1 MGIFSSKRREIVS
14 KKESSTSSPV
24 DHFYSV
30 TYSMTPHM
38 HHSIVIRQLL
48 KNAVRLWVKNV
59 EDMEEITQ
67 KTSYAMDKF
76 SKALKDIVNSISSIN
91 ETVNRTAAEA
101 KEEDEKIA
109 NKVEAINERYK
120 SVNRAIQRMIDLKEA
135 AKRVLDVVIQIT
147 GIAEQTGILSLN
159 ASIEAARVGEAGRGF
174 AVVAEEIRNLSQKT
188 DELAKSIGEVMDYLM
203 KSVESMVDEMEMIR
217 ESFDSMVNDIKEM
230 RGYFDNINKS
240 VKEISGALNEI
251 TLNAEQQGAVVE
263 EIQNNIKV
271 LVEDL
276 KESKNISRALLRVE
290 KNLDGTF

>member
-1 MGIFSSKRREIVS
+1 MSIFSP
-14 KKESSTSSPV
+14 KKKNENIKNMEGNSSV
-24 DHFYSV
+24 LDHFFSV
-30 TYSMTPHM
+30 TYNMTPHM

-59 EDMEEITQ
+59 EDMEEITY
-67 KTSYAMDKF
+67 KTSQAMETF
-76 SKALKDIVNSISSIN
+76 SESLKGIVGSISSIN
-91 ETVNRTAAEA
+91 ETVSRTTEEA
-101 KEEDEKIA
+101 RMEDEKIA
-109 NKVEAINERYK
+109 KKVEAINEKYK

-217 ESFDSMVNDIKEM
+217 ESFDSMVNDIKEI
-230 RGYFDNINKS
+230 RGYFDNINQS
-240 VKEISGALNEI
+240 VKDISSALNVI
-251 TLNAEQQGAVVE
+251 TENAEQQGKMVE
-263 EIQNNIKV
+263 EIQDHIKA
-271 LVEDL
+271 LLEDL
-276 KESKNISRALLRVE
+276 KESRNVSNALLRVE
-290 KNLDGTF
+290 KNLNGTF